1 MAQVDP
7 RALIAQVQAIEA
19 QINKLQGILAE
30 LTATRDNI
38 HRSKQ
43 SIEAIASTEEPVL
56 APLDPNM
63 NAIAL
68 VEAKDRDR
76 FLVHLGMG
84 IYARLPREKA
94 LKILEEKEERV
105 SRSISEATKQLKDL
119 TSLYEQYQAL
129 LQQLALAQ
137 QAQARQG
144 SQ

>member
-1 MAQVDP
+1 
-7 RALIAQVQAIEA
+7 
-19 QINKLQGILAE
+19 
-30 LTATRDNI
+30 
-38 HRSKQ
+38 
-43 SIEAIASTEEPVL
+43 
-56 APLDPNM
+56 M

-68 VEAKDRDR
+68 VEARDRER

-94 LKILEEKEERV
+94 VKILEEKEERV